1 MKKVFF
7 MMICMAPVMVACNVR
22 SAQDK
27 QSENVVEDSIA
38 TTMEGNAVAAEN
50 SADAEAV
57 MSATEPTEEEIAP
70 AEPAKASGSSAS
82 ASSSSNGRYGNDA
95 GSYNHSGDY
104 GSSSSDREK
113 SDLEKLREHSPNDNY
128 LLGFDE
134 DVDDVH
140 DMEIYMEDY

>member
-7 MMICMAPVMVACNVR
+7 MMICMALVMVACNVR

-38 TTMEGNAVAAEN
+38 TTMEGNAVAAGN

-70 AEPAKASGSSAS
+70 AEPAEASGSSAS
-82 ASSSSNGRYGNDA
+82 TSNGRQSKDA
-95 GSYNHSGDY
+95 GSYNHSEDY
-104 GSSSSDREK
+104 NSSNSVREK
-113 SDLEKLREHSPNDNY
+113 SDPEKLREHSPNDNY
-128 LLGFDE
+128 LMGFDE

>member
-7 MMICMAPVMVACNVR
+7 MMICMALVMVACNVR

-38 TTMEGNAVAAEN
+38 TTMEGNAVAAGN

-70 AEPAKASGSSAS
+70 AEPAKIRQNRQLYK
-82 ASSSSNGRYGNDA
+82 SNHYFSHILA
-95 GSYNHSGDY
+95 
-104 GSSSSDREK
+104 
-113 SDLEKLREHSPNDNY
+113 
-128 LLGFDE
+128 
-134 DVDDVH
+134 
-140 DMEIYMEDY
+140 